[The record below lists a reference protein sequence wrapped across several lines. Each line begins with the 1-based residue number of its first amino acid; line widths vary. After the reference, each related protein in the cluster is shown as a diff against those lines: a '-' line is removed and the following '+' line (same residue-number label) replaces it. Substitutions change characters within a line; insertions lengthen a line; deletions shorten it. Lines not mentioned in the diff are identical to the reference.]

1 MFEWYS
7 ENTELFETGGS
18 FSAPNKVI
26 PNVVC
31 NERWLYGQDKRFHIN
46 RIIGCNCHHRLIDG
60 DIDAGPAAGEETGK
74 GYYMPIE
81 TKTMGPYVRDVHARE
96 RRLFQ

>member
-1 MFEWYS
+1 MADKHIS
-7 ENTELFETGGS
+7 ETIYLSLKEMVKS
-18 FSAPNKVI
+18 YAQSK
-26 PNVVC
+26 
-31 NERWLYGQDKRFHIN
+31 WLYIN
-46 RIIGCNCHHRLIDG
+46 RAVGRYCYHSIIDG
-60 DIDAGPAAGEETGK
+60 HLDAGPAAGEETGK

>member
-26 PNVVC
+26 PNVGC

-46 RIIGCNCHHRLIDG
+46 RIIGRNCHHRLIDG
-60 DIDAGPAAGEETGK
+60 NIDACTITSEKTGQICD
-74 GYYMPIE
+74 MSCSAE
-81 TKTMGPYVRDVHARE
+81 TMGHYLVDVLR
-96 RRLFQ
+96 

>member
-1 MFEWYS
+1 MSDEQIKRIHA
-7 ENTELFETGGS
+7 NRTTGG
-18 FSAPNKVI
+18 
-26 PNVVC
+26 
-31 NERWLYGQDKRFHIN
+31 N
-46 RIIGCNCHHRLIDG
+46 RYRSSIDG